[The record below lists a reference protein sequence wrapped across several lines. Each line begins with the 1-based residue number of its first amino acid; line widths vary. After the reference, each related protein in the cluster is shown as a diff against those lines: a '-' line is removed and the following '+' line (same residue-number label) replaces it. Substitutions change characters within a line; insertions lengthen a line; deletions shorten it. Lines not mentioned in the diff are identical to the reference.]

1 MKFGV
6 VQSKDESGKIVK
18 FKTRSGDT
26 VKLVDCLDEAKERA
40 MKVFEERM
48 AEEGNKV

>member
-6 VQSKDESGKIVK
+6 VQSKDENGKICK

-26 VKLVDCLDEAKERA
+26 VKLVDVLEEAKERA

-48 AEEGNKV
+48 AEEATKV

>member
-6 VQSKDESGKIVK
+6 VQSKDENGKTTK

-26 VKLVDCLDEAKERA
+26 VKLVDVLEEAKERA

-48 AEEGNKV
+48 AEEATKV